1 MNKKLTVL
9 AKHRQQLVAQAAE
22 QRAALGANVAPW
34 HAPLALA
41 DKGLE
46 AVRYVKRHPVLMIG
60 VVALFA
66 ILRRHP
72 GGKWLQ
78 RSWAMYE
85 LARKFG
91 PLFLNTKNKP

>member
-1 MNKKLTVL
+1 MNKKLTIL
-9 AKHRQQLVAQAAE
+9 AKHRQQLVAQAE
-22 QRAALGANVAPW
+22 TQRVALVANAASW

-60 VVALFA
+60 VVALFGV
-66 ILRRHP
+66 LRRHP
-72 GGKWLQ
+72 GGKWL
-78 RSWAMYE
+78 RRGWAMYE
-85 LARKFG
+85 LGRRFG